1 MKASQ
6 TTRKLTTIAMLA
18 AVSIVLVAL
27 IRIPFP
33 PAPFLEYD
41 PADIPIFICTFLYGP
56 VAGLGLTLVVSVIQ
70 GTTVSAGSGIIG
82 IVMHFLATGAFALLA
97 GNLYRLRHNRVGA
110 VVALG
115 AGVAAMTVVMVFCN
129 LIFTPIFMGTPI
141 EAVIPMLLPVII
153 PFNLLKAGVNGIVT
167 YFAYKP
173 IARLVKHEHSEQPA

>member
-70 GTTVSAGSGIIG
+70 GTTFSAGSSIIG
-82 IVMHFLATGAFALLA
+82 IVMHFLATGTFALLA
-97 GNLYRLRHNRVGA
+97 GNIYRRRRTRSGA

-115 AGVAAMTVVMVFCN
+115 AGVAAMTVVMVFCLS
-129 LIFTPIFMGTPI
+129 LIHI
-141 EAVIPMLLPVII
+141 
-153 PFNLLKAGVNGIVT
+153 
-167 YFAYKP
+167 
-173 IARLVKHEHSEQPA
+173 